1 MSNPKYGIDVVLSID
16 TFSASVLFR
25 SDLDELCLP
34 VSEHVGFFF
43 DHVSDFADRVIQLRD
58 SAVQH
63 DSFLWVLWGAPDA
76 VEIAINC
83 QQGTKCRRRMYID
96 FPSFAPS
103 LEMPLNQSFLSHW
116 KSEAKLVFVV
126 TVWGSNFVVIKL
138 VLDVMHPHVMNIF
151 RILSAGLF
159 LGYAHH
165 TRQKSLGQGFFEPV
179 KQYPFELIRIGLIGW
194 VFYQIAF
201 IVGLNHTTAGSAAI
215 IMASLPLWTAL
226 LSALLLKERLNRV
239 MWLGLVLSISGTFV
253 VVLSGNQNVDLGSE
267 YLLGNLVILLA
278 ALLWGVNTVYTK
290 SLVDRV
296 TPIGITMLGLLVSI
310 PFLAAVSIPYWDLVE
325 WERINWLVWV
335 AILFSGG
342 LSTGIAIVLWNGAVK
357 IMGPSH
363 TAAFQNLVP
372 VVALITA
379 LVVLDEAILFAQII
393 GVTLTIGGLFVMRRG
408 RESERTQVSD
418 TH

>member
-1 MSNPKYGIDVVLSID
+1 M
-16 TFSASVLFR
+16 
-25 SDLDELCLP
+25 
-34 VSEHVGFFF
+34 
-43 DHVSDFADRVIQLRD
+43 
-58 SAVQH
+58 
-63 DSFLWVLWGAPDA
+63 
-76 VEIAINC
+76 
-83 QQGTKCRRRMYID
+83 
-96 FPSFAPS
+96 
-103 LEMPLNQSFLSHW
+103 NQSFLSHW

-239 MWLGLVLSISGTFV
+239 MWVGLVLSISGTFV